1 MLNVN
6 SKQMKQDDK
15 KGYIKI
21 IKLNI
26 YINDLFFFWSLKHMA
41 YRTIP
46 YRRESGNFPRNM
58 NK

>member
-1 MLNVN
+1 MTNSKLCIDKKRKKLNHMMLNVN

-26 YINDLFFFWSLKHMA
+26 YINDLFFFLVFKA
-41 YRTIP
+41 YGI
-46 YRRESGNFPRNM
+46 
-58 NK
+58 